1 MKILFLTNN
10 EISLKLFE
18 WLNKNEEVRLY
29 SNLINCDDIRNIDFI
44 ISYNYKHIIAKEII
58 QMMPKRIINLHI
70 SYLPYN
76 RGAMPNIWSIID
88 NTPKGVTIHYIDDGL
103 DTGEVI
109 FQKEITLTDDDTL
122 KTSYNKLHDEI
133 QMLFKQNWNNIKNG
147 YIKSYKQKGEYTMH
161 TMKDFKKIEKIITS
175 WNMTI
180 KDFKMAYNEI
190 KKEKE

>member
-29 SNLINCDDIRNIDFI
+29 SKVINCDEIKNIDFI

-58 QMMPKRIINLHI
+58 EMMPKRIINLHI

-109 FQKEITLTDDDTL
+109 FQKEITLIDDDTL

-147 YIKSYKQKGEYTMH
+147 HVKSYKQKGEYTMH
-161 TMKDFKKIEKIITS
+161 TMKDFKNIERIITS